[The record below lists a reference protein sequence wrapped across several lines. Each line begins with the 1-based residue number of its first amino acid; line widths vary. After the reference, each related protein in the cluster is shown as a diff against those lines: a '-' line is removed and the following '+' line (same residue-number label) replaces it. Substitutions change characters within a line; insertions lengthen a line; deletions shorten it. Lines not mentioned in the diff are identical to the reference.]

1 MLGFGQL
8 RVMQAKNSVARK
20 AVPETHICG
29 SGTLL
34 LPEKDARP
42 YNGMNKKTPGR
53 SRAHFWVTVAA
64 FTSVHERPSDDQ

>member
-8 RVMQAKNSVARK
+8 RVMQEKNSVARK

-42 YNGMNKKTPGR
+42 YNGLNKKRPAEAGR
-53 SRAHFWVTVAA
+53 IIG
-64 FTSVHERPSDDQ
+64 